1 MHHLSPLRQ
10 NPLTMNIK
18 LHVCCLCILLLTV
31 TRTTEAFR
39 KRQYMEQED
48 FGFEMTPEQQKEFSA
63 AQKKM
68 QDLLL
73 AYGQQMEEQEEDDN
87 REDWRHLYGP

>member
-10 NPLTMNIK
+10 KPLTMNIK
-18 LHVCCLCILLLTV
+18 LYACCLCILLLTV
-31 TRTTEAFR
+31 TGTIEAFR
-39 KRQYMEQED
+39 KTQYMEQED
-48 FGFEMTPEQQKEFSA
+48 FGFEMSPEQQKEFSA
-63 AQKKM
+63 AQKKL

-87 REDWRHLYGP
+87 EEDWRHLYGP

>member
-10 NPLTMNIK
+10 KPLTMNIN
-18 LHVCCLCILLLTV
+18 LLVCCFCIDLLIV
-31 TRTTEAFR
+31 ARSTEAFR

-48 FGFEMTPEQQKEFSA
+48 FGFEMSPEQQREFSA
-63 AQKKM
+63 AQKKL
-68 QDLLL
+68 QVLLF